1 VKNGIDLTISSW
13 TSGVL
18 GGGGGGGGGAPPPQE
33 KERDV
38 PFTLDFSPPKE
49 SI

>member
-13 TSGVL
+13 TSGV
-18 GGGGGGGGGAPPPQE
+18 GGKE